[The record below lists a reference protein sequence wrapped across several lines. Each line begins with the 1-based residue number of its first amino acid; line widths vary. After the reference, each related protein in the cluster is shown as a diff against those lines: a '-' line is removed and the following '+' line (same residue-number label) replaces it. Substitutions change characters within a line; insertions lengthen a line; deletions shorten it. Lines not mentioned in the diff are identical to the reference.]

1 MHQSHDSTLHL
12 GNENLESKVFS
23 KNLVGKLTFSKESSN
38 SSPAP
43 LCCSSNCFWFWCR
56 CHKNLLKSKFGFTFQ
71 VFEVS
76 CKVLF
81 YCIFW
86 LQISVTVY
94 TKVTC
99 LKLCSF
105 HKITTCGQD
114 QARPETAWET
124 FQFGVAL
131 LSRVHKKLFFSRLAS
146 GLRKSHQPP
155 PHPVMGQ

>member
-1 MHQSHDSTLHL
+1 MI
-12 GNENLESKVFS
+12 
-23 KNLVGKLTFSKESSN
+23 
-38 SSPAP
+38 
-43 LCCSSNCFWFWCR
+43 
-56 CHKNLLKSKFGFTFQ
+56 KSKFGFTFQ

-131 LSRVHKKLFFSRLAS
+131 LSSSRVHKKLFFFEVGIRPKKVTSAS
-146 GLRKSHQPP
+146 SSGHGTIAVEQSNTYSVSSSTNQSLFFSNY
-155 PHPVMGQ
+155 VS